1 MNARSAPAGRERS
14 TDPPESQTPIREGE
28 VHVWHGTLEAS
39 PDPVTPAEESRAR
52 RMGSPRRRREFL
64 VARGALR
71 RVLAGALGIDP
82 LVVPIREGAHGKPH
96 LVPRG
101 PGLPPIGFNLSHSG
115 DRFIVALALGTGSG
129 SRRGADSAA
138 PEPRPARPALLLPGG
153 AARAVAGD
161 PDPMHAFYRVW
172 SRKEAVIKADGRGV
186 SIGLDRFDVSAARA
200 ARPPCTPAGMERS
213 RTKRR
218 GGRSARST
226 RVPATRPPSPSG
238 SPRRDSGHPG
248 RSRPEPPRHPR
259 LNDRSRPPPPPDRRP
274 GRRRPPRAG

>member
-14 TDPPESQTPIREGE
+14 TDPPESQTAIREGE

-39 PDPVTPAEESRAR
+39 PDAVTPAEESRAR

-64 VARGALR
+64 VGRGALR

-101 PGLPPIGFNLSHSG
+101 PGLPAIGFNLSHSG
-115 DRFIVALALGTGSG
+115 DRFIVALALGLDPGVDVELVRP
-129 SRRGADSAA
+129 RRSLDLLARHCFS
-138 PEPRPARPALLLPGG
+138 PAEQ
-153 AARAVAGD
+153 RAVAGD

-186 SIGLDRFDVSAARA
+186 SIGLDRFDVSAGEPAALLDARWNGAVPDEA
-200 ARPPCTPAGMERS
+200 ARWSLRSLDAG
-213 RTKRR
+213 
-218 GGRSARST
+218 
-226 RVPATRPPSPSG
+226 
-238 SPRRDSGHPG
+238 PG
-248 RSRPEPPRHPR
+248 YAAA
-259 LNDRSRPPPPPDRRP
+259 LAVRRP
-274 GRRRPPRAG
+274 GVAVVIRAGAVPSRLATPG

>member
-1 MNARSAPAGRERS
+1 MNACSAPAGRERS
-14 TDPPESQTPIREGE
+14 TDPSESQTAVREGE

-52 RMGSPRRRREFL
+52 RMGSSRRRREFL

-82 LVVPIREGAHGKPH
+82 LVVPIREGAHGKPD

-115 DRFIVALALGTGSG
+115 DRFIVALALGLDPGVDVELIRP
-129 SRRGADSAA
+129 RRSLDLLARHCFS
-138 PEPRPARPALLLPGG
+138 PAER
-153 AARAVAGD
+153 RAVAGD

-186 SIGLDRFDVSAARA
+186 SIGLDRFDVSAGEPPALLRARWNGAVPDEA
-200 ARPPCTPAGMERS
+200 ARWSLRSLDAG
-213 RTKRR
+213 
-218 GGRSARST
+218 
-226 RVPATRPPSPSG
+226 
-238 SPRRDSGHPG
+238 PG
-248 RSRPEPPRHPR
+248 YAAA
-259 LNDRSRPPPPPDRRP
+259 LAVRRP
-274 GRRRPPRAG
+274 GAAVVIRAGAVPNRPATPG